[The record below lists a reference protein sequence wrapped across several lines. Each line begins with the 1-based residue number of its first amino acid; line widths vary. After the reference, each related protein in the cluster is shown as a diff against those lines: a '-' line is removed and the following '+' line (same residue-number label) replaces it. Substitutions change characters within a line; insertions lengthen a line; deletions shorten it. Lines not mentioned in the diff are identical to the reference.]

1 MPDFDVSVV
10 GELNLDMIL
19 GGLPAALE
27 RDREYLATD
36 FTVTLGS
43 SSAIF
48 THNLASLGST
58 VGFSSSIGDDAFGEM
73 CLQRLGSCG
82 ANLSGVRK
90 FQQQQTGVTVILPD
104 GAKRYILT
112 YPGTMTD
119 MSYEDLDL
127 GYILRAKHLHL
138 SSYFLHRALRPR
150 IATLFRKAKEAG
162 LSTSLDTNDDP
173 EGIWSDDLLEVLPFV
188 DVLLP
193 NEREACLMAHT
204 DDLNRATDF
213 LAGKVKLLVVK
224 RAAQG
229 AFARSGRE
237 TFRADPVSVT
247 MVDPIGAGDSF
258 DAGFIHQFVRGQGIE
273 RCLEF
278 ANITGALCATRA
290 GGTDAFRDSA
300 YRRRFLGE
308 NWKEAP

>member
-1 MPDFDVSVV
+1 MADFDVSVV

-19 GGLPAALE
+19 GGLPATLE
-27 RDREYLATD
+27 GDREYLASD

-48 THNLASLGST
+48 THNLASLGSA

-73 CLQRLGSCG
+73 CLQQLGSCG

-90 FQQQQTGVTVILPD
+90 FPEQQTGVTVILRN

-112 YPGTMTD
+112 YPGTMAE
-119 MSYEDLDL
+119 MSYDDLDL
-127 GYILRAKHLHL
+127 PYILGAKHLHL
-138 SSYFLHRALRPR
+138 SSYFLHRALRPQ
-150 IATLFRKAKEAG
+150 IATLFREAKDAG

-173 EGIWSDDLLEVLPFV
+173 EAKWSEDLLEVLPFV

-204 DDLNRATDF
+204 DDLNRAADF
-213 LAGKVKLLVVK
+213 LAEKVELLVVK
-224 RAAQG
+224 RGAQG
-229 AFARSGRE
+229 AFARRGRE
-237 TFRADPVSVT
+237 TFSAEAVSVA

-273 RCLEF
+273 RCLQF
-278 ANITGALCATRA
+278 ANVAGALCATRT
-290 GGTDAFRDSA
+290 GGADAFRDSV
-300 YRRRFLGE
+300 YRRRFLAE
-308 NWKEAP
+308 NWNEAL

>member
-1 MPDFDVSVV
+1 MAEFDVSVV

-48 THNLASLGST
+48 THNLASLGSS
-58 VGFSSSIGDDAFGEM
+58 VGFSSSIGNDSFGEM
-73 CLQRLGSCG
+73 CLQQLGSCG

-90 FQQQQTGVTVILPD
+90 FQKQQTGVTVILPN
-104 GAKRYILT
+104 GTKRYILT
-112 YPGTMTD
+112 YPGTMAE
-119 MSYEDLDL
+119 MSYDDLDL
-127 GYILRAKHLHL
+127 SYILDAKHLHL
-138 SSYFLHRALRPR
+138 SSYFLHRALRPK
-150 IATLFRKAKEAG
+150 IATLFRKAKERG
-162 LSTSLDTNDDP
+162 LTTSLDTNDDP
-173 EGIWSDDLLEVLPFV
+173 EGKWADDLLEVLPFV

-204 DDLNRATDF
+204 DDLNLATDF
-213 LAGKVKLLVVK
+213 LAEKVKVLVVK
-224 RAAQG
+224 RGAQG
-229 AFARSGRE
+229 ALARRGRE
-237 TFRADPVSVT
+237 TFSAEPVDVT

-273 RCLEF
+273 RCLRF
-278 ANITGALCATRA
+278 ANVAGALCATRA
-290 GGTDAFRDSA
+290 GGTDAFRDDV
-300 YRRRFLGE
+300 YRRRFLAE
-308 NWKEAP
+308 NWDQVI

>member
-1 MPDFDVSVV
+1 
-10 GELNLDMIL
+10 
-19 GGLPAALE
+19 
-27 RDREYLATD
+27 
-36 FTVTLGS
+36 
-43 SSAIF
+43 
-48 THNLASLGST
+48 
-58 VGFSSSIGDDAFGEM
+58 
-73 CLQRLGSCG
+73 
-82 ANLSGVRK
+82 VRK
-90 FQQQQTGVTVILPD
+90 FQQQQTGVTVILPN

-204 DDLNRATDF
+204 DNLNRATDF

-224 RAAQG
+224 RGAQG

-237 TFRADPVSVT
+237 TFRADPVNVT

-278 ANITGALCATRA
+278 ANVTGALCTTRA

-308 NWKEAP
+308 NWKEAL

>member
-90 FQQQQTGVTVILPD
+90 FQQQQTGVTVILPN

-127 GYILRAKHLHL
+127 DYILRAKHLHL

-150 IATLFRKAKEAG
+150 IATLFRKAKQAG

-173 EGIWSDDLLEVLPFV
+173 EGIWSDDLLGVLPFV

-213 LAGKVKLLVVK
+213 LAGKVKLLAVK
-224 RAAQG
+224 RGAQG

-278 ANITGALCATRA
+278 ANVTGALCTTRA

-300 YRRRFLGE
+300 YRRRFLAE
-308 NWKEAP
+308 NWKEAL